1 MADAAVGDAGATAG
15 AGAGAA
21 GAGPVGA
28 GAGAGVGA
36 ASAGASGA
44 GAGGGAASAGT
55 GAAGAGT
62 FGTDPGARAAVA
74 DAGAGVEAS
83 RAGAAYAAAVTAAWD
98 AEYAAGRYV
107 GEPPVRFVRDILA
120 AAREAAATTGLYVGC
135 GNGRNYLPLAQ
146 AGLDLAGLDIS
157 AVALAQ
163 LSTRLDGG
171 AGSRPG
177 GRPGDGPGSRPGR
190 LVCGDLSC
198 LRASA
203 LFPLVVGIQVFQHGD
218 RATARAH
225 IRQAARHVAPGGL
238 LCLRVN
244 AAGTDVWPAHEVTE
258 RHADGGFTVRYL
270 AGAKRG
276 LLIHFFAEAELAGLL
291 AAGFVPVRP
300 LRCDRT
306 WRAPP
311 AAGQWSQWEATG
323 GSAAEPDVDLSP
335 GIRLGRARR
344 EHRPGVP
351 RVRIQQHA

>member
-1 MADAAVGDAGATAG
+1 MADAAASDAGATAG
-15 AGAGAA
+15 AGAGA
-21 GAGPVGA
+21 GAVGA
-28 GAGAGVGA
+28 GAGA
-36 ASAGASGA
+36 
-44 GAGGGAASAGT
+44 
-55 GAAGAGT
+55 
-62 FGTDPGARAAVA
+62 VA
-74 DAGAGVEAS
+74 DGGAGVEAG

-120 AAREAAATTGLYVGC
+120 AAGEAAATTGLYVGC

-157 AVALAQ
+157 AAALAQ
-163 LSTRLDGG
+163 LSTRLGG
-171 AGSRPG
+171 GSGSRPG

-218 RATARAH
+218 RATAHAH

-306 WRAPP
+306 WRTRP
-311 AAGQWSQWEATG
+311 ATGQWSQWEA
-323 GSAAEPDVDLSP
+323 
-335 GIRLGRARR
+335 IWRKRC
-344 EHRPGVP
+344 
-351 RVRIQQHA
+351 